1 MKQIIVALILVLPAL
16 TAAQTLAERYAEYG
30 TVIKLECANAPF
42 PDVKRANGHTYGGKT
57 YPASEHY
64 RDSSVAVF
72 IPKGWKG
79 GNGADVV
86 VYFHGW
92 FNNIDT
98 TLALFRLIEQF
109 SQSKKN
115 AFLIVVQGPK
125 NAPDSYG
132 GKLEEAGR
140 FKALMKEVAERLVK
154 KKLIPSSRV
163 GKVILAGHS
172 GAYRVIS
179 YILLR
184 GGMTIHE
191 VYLFDALYAHLEKY
205 TRWIDRMRGKFVT
218 VYTDSGG
225 TNDLTLQLAE
235 DLQGWGIPFLHAEED
250 ALTPDQLRKHRIIL
264 IHTPLSHNEVIHTK
278 NQFFEYIRASALKD
292 IR

>member
-1 MKQIIVALILVLPAL
+1 MKHLLVALIVLLPAL
-16 TAAQTLAERYAEYG
+16 AAAQTLSERYAEYG

-42 PDVKRANGHTYGGKT
+42 PDAKRANGHIYGGKT
-57 YPASEHY
+57 YPADKHY
-64 RDSSVAVF
+64 SDSSVAIF
-72 IPKGWKG
+72 IPKGWKPNKG
-79 GNGADVV
+79 LDVV

-98 TLALFRLIEQF
+98 TLALFKLIEQF
-109 SQSKKN
+109 TQSKKN
-115 AFLIVVQGPK
+115 ALLIVVQGPK

-140 FKALMKEVAERLVK
+140 FKALIDEVASGLVK

-163 GKVILAGHS
+163 GKVILTGHS

-179 YILLR
+179 FILLR

-191 VYLFDALYAHLEKY
+191 VYLFDALYAQIEKY
-205 TRWIDRMRGKFVT
+205 AHWIERTPGKFIA

-225 TNDLTLQLAE
+225 TKDLTLQLAE
-235 DLQGWGIPFLHAEED
+235 DLQGWGIPFLHAEEG
-250 ALTPDQLRKHRIIL
+250 AITPEQLKKNRLVL

-278 NQFFEYIRASALKD
+278 NQFFEYVRASSLKD